1 MFIVYRTRNKRD
13 EIMAECNTK
22 EEAMSKG
29 GELFAK
35 AEKGDTFTLIE
46 PFNEG
51 ISFSSDGQIIGKYK
65 FYHYW
70 N

>member
-29 GELFAK
+29 
-35 AEKGDTFTLIE
+35 
-46 PFNEG
+46 
-51 ISFSSDGQIIGKYK
+51 S
-65 FYHYW
+65 
-70 N
+70 